1 MHSDVPKEITDLVAL
16 APDGQQRRRNL
27 PYIMT
32 VKRKTLFVT
41 ALFTVVVIAIA
52 APTAVG
58 KAHSFYKQLEILGR
72 MFEIIEMYYVEKV
85 EADNMFEYAVGGVL
99 DNLDPH
105 SHYYTAEEY
114 RNLQE
119 RYRGDYFGI
128 GIQFD
133 IFDNVLTVLDA
144 LEGGP
149 SQRLGLRPGDQI
161 IRIEDEDAVGLDNE
175 QIFERLRGPKGT
187 RVTVTVRRPARDQ
200 EWDVNITRDQVE
212 VPSIL
217 VATMLDPDVGYM
229 RLSTFS
235 QKGAAQL
242 EEHLRDFEKRGM
254 RALILDLRGNR
265 GGLMSQAIR
274 ITDKF
279 LSGGKKILETKGR
292 TANASGENLSTDRD
306 THPSTPMIVLVDHQ
320 SASASEIV
328 AGALQDWD
336 RALVVGQTTFGKA
349 LVQNQFP
356 FSDGSALFLTI
367 ARYYTPS
374 GRLIQRPYVDGDDED
389 YFNPD
394 WEALEEST
402 NGNVAE
408 SEDGTEPV
416 DRPIFHTD
424 AGRPV
429 YGGGGIVPD
438 IIVDPTKVS
447 SLAMWLYNRRLTFQF
462 ATRYVVEH
470 AAALPTDLDA
480 YLERFKV
487 SDAVI
492 DEFIEFLRWPSLREQ
507 LDAAQVPLDDET
519 LDEAREDI
527 RMYLEAHIAANV
539 WGLEAGRIVL
549 LRHDHQ
555 IQRSLGLIPQAANL
569 MELKLQVAASF

>member
-1 MHSDVPKEITDLVAL
+1 MTAKRRTLLTTAVVCAL
-16 APDGQQRRRNL
+16 AVSVAAGP
-27 PYIMT
+27 
-32 VKRKTLFVT
+32 
-41 ALFTVVVIAIA
+41 AAIERA
-52 APTAVG
+52 QG
-58 KAHSFYKQLEILGR
+58 FYKRLEVLGR
-72 MFEIIEMYYVEKV
+72 MFEIIEMYYVEEV
-85 EADNMFEYAVGGVL
+85 GADDMFEHAVGGVL
-99 DNLDPH
+99 ENLDPH

-133 IFDNVLTVLDA
+133 IFDGVLTVLDA

-149 SQRLGLRPGDQI
+149 SQRLGLRPGDQLV
-161 IRIEDEDAVGLDNE
+161 RIEGEDATGLDNE
-175 QIFERLRGPKGT
+175 EIFARLRGPKGT
-187 RVTVTVRRPARDQ
+187 RVTVTVRRPALDE

-212 VPSIL
+212 VSSIL
-217 VATMLDPDVGYM
+217 AATMLEPDVGYVW
-229 RLSTFS
+229 LSTFS
-235 QKGAAQL
+235 QKGGAQL
-242 EEHLRDFEKRGM
+242 EEHLRDFEARGM
-254 RALILDLRGNR
+254 RAFILDLRGNR

-279 LSGGKKILETKGR
+279 LSSGKKILVTKGR

-336 RALVVGQTTFGKA
+336 RALVVGQVTFGKA

-356 FSDGSALFLTI
+356 FDDGSALFLTI

-374 GRLIQRPYVDGDDED
+374 GRLIQRPYVGGDDED

-394 WEALEEST
+394 WEAIEGTADDTEVEEASA
-402 NGNVAE
+402 GGV
-408 SEDGTEPV
+408 EPT
-416 DRPIFHTD
+416 DRPLFHTD

-438 IIVDPTKVS
+438 VGIDPTKVS

-462 ATRYVVEH
+462 ATRYVAEN
-470 AAALPTDLDA
+470 AATLPTTLDA
-480 YLERFKV
+480 YLDGFTV
-487 SDAVI
+487 DDGVVA
-492 DEFIEFLRWPSLREQ
+492 EFIEFLRWPSLREQ
-507 LDAAQVPLDDET
+507 LEAAQVPLDDET
-519 LDEAREDI
+519 LDGAHDDI
-527 RMYLEAHIAANV
+527 RMYLEAHIAANI

-549 LRHDHQ
+549 LRYDGQ
-555 IQRSLGLIPQAANL
+555 VQQSLGLVPQAADL
-569 MELKLQVAASF
+569 MELEPQVAAGF